1 MDRIVNLLKNC
12 KCIFN
17 ITCCKSDI
25 DIDENNDEHKKH
37 KIKKSILIQCN
48 TNINTKDSPNNSI
61 N

>member
-1 MDRIVNLLKNC
+1 MDRIINLLKNC

-37 KIKKSILIQCN
+37 KIKKSI
-48 TNINTKDSPNNSI
+48 
-61 N
+61 